1 MSSALDMLLGE
12 LPADGLA
19 ALEMRLAVD
28 GLEGLPFSHLS
39 ASSIDKLW
47 KCPEQFRR
55 EQILKEPT
63 SASGKMLF
71 GSAFGKAAEH
81 LFTAK
86 MESHEDLLVDAVRDV
101 TGEAFNTVLAEERG
115 KREILWHEL
124 TPNKVQQGVICAMV
138 GTDANPAG
146 YLQVFAPEVQPV
158 AVERTFNVVT
168 SSGVKVTGRIDV
180 ESDRGRVIDIKTS
193 SKAKTQADL
202 DKDNQ
207 ATVYMWAREME
218 GNPATDFAWHVV
230 KQNLTKPGLQE
241 VVGTRSAAK
250 VARFESFVDMTVAT
264 IRRYLEDYGEDS
276 PWPPA
281 PALAWWCSPTA
292 CGLWSSC
299 PWRGGSA

>member
-1 MSSALDMLLGE
+1 MTALDVLLGE
-12 LPADGLA
+12 LPDDA
-19 ALEMRLAVD
+19 
-28 GLEGLPFSHLS
+28 LEGLPFDHLS

-55 EQILKEPT
+55 ERVLREPT
-63 SASGKMLF
+63 ATSGKMLF

-81 LFTAK
+81 NYLAK
-86 MESHEDLLVDAVRDV
+86 LDSHEDLSADVMRDV
-101 TGEAFNTVLAEERG
+101 AGESFNEVVEAEKGE
-115 KREILWHEL
+115 REILWHDL
-124 TPNKVQQGVICAMV
+124 APNKVQQGVICAMV
-138 GTDANPAG
+138 GTDSNPAG
-146 YLQVFAPEVQPV
+146 YLQVLAPLVQPV

-168 SSGVKVTGRIDV
+168 GSGVKVTGRIDV
-180 ESDRGRVIDIKTS
+180 ESDRGQVIDIKTT
-193 SKAKTQADL
+193 SKAKTQTDL

-218 GNPATDFAWHVV
+218 GDPATGFAWHVV

-250 VARFESFVDMTVAT
+250 IARFESFVDMTVAT

-281 PALAWWCSPTA
+281 SPLAWWCAPTS
-292 CGLWSSC
+292 CGWWSTCS
-299 PWRGGSA
+299 WRGLAS